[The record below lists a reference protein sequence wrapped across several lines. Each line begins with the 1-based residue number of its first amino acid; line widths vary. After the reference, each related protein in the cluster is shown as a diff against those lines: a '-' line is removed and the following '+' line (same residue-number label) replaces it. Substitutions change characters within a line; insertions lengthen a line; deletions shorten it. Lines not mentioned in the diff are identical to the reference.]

1 MVDKTVPAAE
11 FAKLEQM
18 VSAAAG
24 IDQAR
29 GDAFQ
34 AVQMTFAKP
43 EVPKA
48 GPVPTTLLGPLKW
61 VGLGLA
67 ALLFLFFMARGMRK
81 RENENLGTPAWL
93 TEIEEPMSLAQ
104 LEARTSGY
112 TLDHAAAAML
122 PPRVPDAH
130 MHQLD
135 QLMERE
141 PERVAAQVKAWM
153 AED

>member
-1 MVDKTVPAAE
+1 M
-11 FAKLEQM
+11 
-18 VSAAAG
+18 SAAAG

-29 GDAFQ
+29 GDTFQ
-34 AVQMTFAKP
+34 AAQMAFAKA
-43 EVPKA
+43 ETPKA

-67 ALLFLFFMARGMRK
+67 SLLFLFFMVRGMKK
-81 RENENLGTPAWL
+81 RESENLGTPAWL
-93 TEIEEPMSLAQ
+93 TTIDEPVSLAQ
-104 LEARTSGY
+104 LEARTSGGY
-112 TLDHAAAAML
+112 ALDGAANAML
-122 PPRVPDAH
+122 PPRVPDANL
-130 MHQLD
+130 HQLD